1 MPSEEKIINS
11 LKTHLQYALSGIW
24 LKNFGK
30 VTVEVKK
37 DHRLQGATDAYLYR
51 VFTKA
56 NFVVKHD
63 YDDVPKEKRGYEI
76 LKNASPSLRTHLVP
90 PLEEGKNPDGV
101 RYLNEAILLTPHI
114 NSLTLHKIISKKKV
128 EKNYIYTLHSDF
140 LNRLKNLWSN
150 TRNSTKPNIGK
161 IYLVERL
168 DERLRKFK
176 DFYNLKGNLKII
188 LNKQEIELTRKIIP
202 DLQKKLLSL
211 KDKINYSCTIHG
223 DEHAKNILVR
233 EESIGKDS
241 EAWVLIDYT
250 NTQEESDWIISIA
263 KILYW
268 FKVYFVIENARKKN
282 NLHDHIKKVSS
293 NTLRIEYNANNFRKR
308 IPEICNELYCRTLD
322 FCNKANKEIFY
333 ESNYVW
339 KERLKIALFIILFG
353 SVTRHFEPEKKFAI
367 PFLIGESF
375 RFLESL

>member
-1 MPSEEKIINS
+1 LPSEEKVINS

-37 DHRLQGATDAYLYR
+37 DPRLQGVTDAYLYR

-63 YDDVPKEKRGYEI
+63 YADVPKEKKGYEI
-76 LKNASPSLRTHLVP
+76 LKDASPSLSSHLVP

-101 RYLNEAILLTPHI
+101 RYLNEAVLLTPHI
-114 NSLTLHKIISKKKV
+114 NSLTLHEIITKKKA
-128 EKNYIYTLHSDF
+128 EKNYIYSLYSDF
-140 LNRLKNLWSN
+140 LNKLKNLWSD
-150 TRNSTKPNIGK
+150 THNSTKPNIGR

-176 DFYNLKGNLKII
+176 DFYDLKGNLKII
-188 LNKQEIELTRKIIP
+188 LNKREIELTRKIIP
-202 DLQKKLLSL
+202 DLQKRLLNL

-233 EESIGKDS
+233 KESIGKDS

-250 NTQEESDWIISIA
+250 NTQEKSDWIISIA
-263 KILYW
+263 KILHW
-268 FKVYFVIENARKKN
+268 FKVYFVIENARRKRD
-282 NLHDHIKKVSS
+282 LHGRIEKISS
-293 NTLRIEYNANNFRKR
+293 NTLKVEYTEGDFKKKIPRICDELYSRTLNF
-308 IPEICNELYCRTLD
+308 CNE
-322 FCNKANKEIFY
+322 ANKEIFH
-333 ESNYVW
+333 EPDSIW
-339 KERLKIALFIILFG
+339 KERLKIALFIMLFG
-353 SVTRHFEPEKKFAI
+353 AVTRHFEPEKEFAI